1 MKRIYLFA
9 AVTAIALAACTK
21 TETTSV
27 SEGNLIKFDNAFVGN
42 PTKAGL
48 DQENQFGT
56 GNLPDKFYVYGSFDN
71 SSSLLFENVTVSQS
85 NGSWVYSPVKQ
96 WESDHAG
103 NYKFVAYHSAEGNG
117 SPAFD
122 YDSKN
127 ITVSGYNSDN
137 DHQSDFLLAVSD
149 ESLRNNTP
157 ISFSFKHALSMI
169 KFTLTSTI
177 GDIKIT
183 EFKVSVPASA
193 GDVTMN
199 DDDAITWS
207 GQKTGA
213 TYTAAE
219 FNATTAGGA
228 SDEFVIIPQDDAEL
242 GITFKATIDGIE
254 KNLKANI
261 TSQSFEPGLRY
272 NYTTTITG
280 ADMDVIEF
288 TEPTVEPWPDYG
300 DNGNVDLVPAN

>member
-56 GNLPDKFYVYGSFDN
+56 GNLPDKFYVYGSYDN
-71 SSSLLFENVTVSQS
+71 SGYLLFENVTVSQS

-103 NYKFVAYHSAEGNG
+103 KYKFVAYHSAEGNG

-127 ITVSGYNSDN
+127 ITVSGYNSNN

-149 ESLRNNTP
+149 ESLLNNTP

-199 DDDAITWS
+199 DDDVITWS
-207 GQKTGA
+207 NQKTGA

-228 SDEFVIIPQDDAEL
+228 SDEFVIIPQDNAEL

-261 TSQSFEPGLRY
+261 TSQSFKPGLRY

-300 DNGNVDLVPAN
+300 DAGNVDLVPAN